1 MSLNWNEKTLNAF
14 FENTRK
20 TILNLDR
27 RIKEVNERTK
37 TSFEVSEDAIRG
49 IVEKYV
55 GDGDDTLSKNMSKF
69 EQTAEAIRTEVR
81 KVQQGA
87 DGQIKELTSQIEQ
100 IGGRITLEVTD
111 GSETGTAS
119 IVLKVDGQ
127 EVGRGTI
134 DLSGLVIFNSFLND
148 SKTMIDGG
156 KIETDTLFARDI
168 KATGSFQ
175 VNNGVY
181 AIEQNTNGVVLKNVQ
196 DDSTQGSRV
205 TLSNGAMD
213 LQSLLI
219 TLMAKYRGQTG
230 KIVVDYGAVSI
241 LATSDGNWTDAYSY
255 GIDVNDLGIN
265 MTHCPKVNET
275 KLFSGR
281 TSGVTLSG
289 SGWQNIASIT
299 LNQGTYIVHGAL
311 SVMSNGN
318 IFSTRIMVGSTEA
331 NCSRSTVYC
340 GGSIHYATQS
350 VAIVTI
356 TEDGTVVYLSAHS
369 AVSVSDSSTVASM
382 EAIKIYN

>member
-69 EQTAEAIRTEVR
+69 EQTADAIRTEVR

-87 DGQIKELTSQIEQ
+87 DGQIKELTSKIEQ

-196 DDSTQGSRV
+196 DDSTQVSSV

-213 LQSLLI
+213 LKSLLI

-265 MTHCPKVNET
+265 MTHCPSITEDT
-275 KLFSGR
+275 LFSNSDDG
-281 TSGVTLSG
+281 L
-289 SGWQNIASIT
+289 SIT
-299 LNQGTYIVHGAL
+299 AGAWKTLVSISLPAGTYIIRGTLTVYHSSAYYIT
-311 SVMSNGN
+311 S
-318 IFSTRIMVGSTEA
+318 IKHGSTEIVS
-331 NCSRSTVYC
+331 SRNTTQC
-340 GGSIHYATQS
+340 NGGDMYAFGQS
-350 VAIVTI
+350 VAFVKLTS
-356 TEDGTVVYLSAHS
+356 TTTVSLTVYGSE
-369 AVSVSDSSTVASM
+369 DSSYSQNAAYI
-382 EAIKIYN
+382 EALKIYN